1 MLFADVVGHE
11 ALGAKLRE
19 AVRSGRVAH
28 AQLLEGHEGAGA
40 LALARAYAQYLT
52 CQSPTETDSCGQC
65 TSCKA
70 HAKVQ
75 HPDVHWCFP
84 FFKADGQERATS
96 EPHQGAWREAMLE
109 GAYLGVED
117 WLDRLGADRKQ
128 LFISVD
134 EALEVNRKLGLKAF
148 HGGWKVWICWLP
160 EMMRVDTANK
170 FLKLMEEPTDRTVM
184 LFVTEHPDRL
194 LATIRSRVQRIHVPN
209 LTAEQAAAGLAS
221 KWGVDGGLAQSLAHV
236 SDGNLAQA
244 MRMARAGQDQP
255 DLDRFSA
262 WMRACWARDGRAMI
276 EGSESF
282 ATLGREGQKRFLHYA
297 LHLVRQSIVGHYGAA
312 QLVRL
317 TSAEKGFL
325 DKFSKF
331 IHHSNVVALRDTL
344 EEAHSD
350 VAGNV
355 NGKLVFVDLS
365 LQVHRL
371 LRMPASVD

>member
-1 MLFADVVGHE
+1 MLYAEVVGHE

-19 AVRSGRVAH
+19 SVRSGRVAH
-28 AQLLEGHEGAGA
+28 AQLFEGQEGSGA
-40 LALARAYAQYLT
+40 LALARAHAQYLT
-52 CQSPTETDSCGQC
+52 CEQPTEADSCGEC

-70 HAKVQ
+70 HAKMQ
-75 HPDVHWCFP
+75 HPDLHWCFP
-84 FFKADGQERATS
+84 FFKADGQEKATS
-96 EPHQGAWREAMLE
+96 EPHQGTWREAMLE
-109 GAYLGVED
+109 GPYLGVED

-160 EMMRVDTANK
+160 ETMRVDTANK

-184 LFVTEHPDRL
+184 LFVTQHSDRL
-194 LATIRSRVQRIHVPN
+194 LATIRSRVQRIQVPN
-209 LTAEQAAAGLAS
+209 LRPEEATQGLVQR
-221 KWGVDGGLAQSLAHV
+221 WGVDADMAASLAHV

-244 MRMARAGQDQP
+244 LRMAKAGQDQP
-255 DLDRFSA
+255 DLERFSA
-262 WMRACWARDGRAMI
+262 WMRSCWARDGRAMV

-282 ATLGREGQKRFLHYA
+282 ASLGREGQKRFLHFA
-297 LHLVRQSIVGHYGAA
+297 LHLVRQSMVGHYGAKE
-312 QLVRL
+312 LVRL
-317 TSAEKGFL
+317 TPAESAFL
-325 DKFSKF
+325 TKFSKF
-331 IHHSNVVALRDTL
+331 IHHDNVMALREAL

-365 LQVHRL
+365 LRVHRL
-371 LRMPASVD
+371 LRLPASVD

>member
-1 MLFADVVGHE
+1 MRYADVIGHE
-11 ALGAKLRE
+11 ALGSKLRE
-19 AVRSGRVAH
+19 SVRSGRVAH
-28 AQLLEGHEGAGA
+28 AQLFEGREGAGA
-40 LALARAYAQYLT
+40 LALARAHAQYLT
-52 CQSPTETDSCGQC
+52 CEQPSSEDSCGQC
-65 TSCKA
+65 SSCKA

-84 FFKADGQERATS
+84 FFKADGQEKATS
-96 EPHQGAWREAMLE
+96 EPHQGTWREAMIE

-148 HGGWKVWICWLP
+148 HGGWKIWICWLP

-170 FLKLMEEPTDRTVM
+170 FLKLMEEPTDQTVM

-194 LATIRSRVQRIHVPN
+194 LSTIRSRVQRIHVPSLSTEEAVHG
-209 LTAEQAAAGLAS
+209 LTAQ
-221 KWGVDGGLAQSLAHV
+221 WGMEPALAQSMAHV
-236 SDGNLAQA
+236 TDGNVAQA
-244 MRMARAGQDQP
+244 LRMARAGESQP

-262 WMRACWARDGRAMI
+262 WMRACWSRDGRAMV
-276 EGSESF
+276 EGSEAF

-297 LHLVRQSIVGHYGAA
+297 LHLVRQSIVGHFGAKS
-312 QLVRL
+312 LVRL
-317 TSAEKGFL
+317 TQPEQSFL
-325 DKFSKF
+325 ANFSKF
-331 IHHSNVVALRDTL
+331 IHHDNVLELRQALED
-344 EEAHSD
+344 AHGD

-365 LQVHRL
+365 LRVHRL
-371 LRMPASVD
+371 LRTSASVD

>member
-19 AVRSGRVAH
+19 AVRSQRVAH
-28 AQLLEGHEGAGA
+28 AQLFEGHEGAGA

-52 CQSPTETDSCGQC
+52 CQSPTEADSCGQC

-84 FFKADGQERATS
+84 FFKADGQEKATS
-96 EPHQGAWREAMLE
+96 EPHQGTWREAMLE

-160 EMMRVDTANK
+160 ETMRVDTANK

-209 LTAEQAAAGLAS
+209 LTSEQAASGLSSA
-221 KWGVDGGLAQSLAHV
+221 WGIDSTLAQSLAHV

-244 MRMARAGQDQP
+244 LRMAKAGQDQP
-255 DLDRFSA
+255 DLERFSA
-262 WMRACWARDGRAMI
+262 WMRACWARDGKAMV

-317 TSAEKGFL
+317 TPSEQGFL

-331 IHHSNVVALRDTL
+331 IHHDNVLALREAL

-365 LQVHRL
+365 LRVHRL
-371 LRMPASVD
+371 LRTAASVD

>member
-19 AVRSGRVAH
+19 AVRSQRVAH
-28 AQLLEGHEGAGA
+28 AQLFEGHEGAGA

-52 CQSPTETDSCGQC
+52 CQSPSEADSCGQC

-84 FFKADGQERATS
+84 FFKADGQEKATS
-96 EPHQGAWREAMLE
+96 EPHQGTWREAMLE

-160 EMMRVDTANK
+160 ETMRVDTANK

-209 LTAEQAAAGLAS
+209 LTSEQAAAGLS
-221 KWGVDGGLAQSLAHV
+221 STWGIDSTLAQSLAHV

-244 MRMARAGQDQP
+244 LRMAKAGQDQP
-255 DLDRFSA
+255 DLERFSA
-262 WMRACWARDGRAMI
+262 WMRACWARDGKAMV

-282 ATLGREGQKRFLHYA
+282 GTLGREGQKRFLHYA

-317 TSAEKGFL
+317 TPLEQGFL

-331 IHHSNVVALRDTL
+331 IHHDNVMALREAL
-344 EEAHSD
+344 EEAHGD

-365 LQVHRL
+365 LRVHRL
-371 LRMPASVD
+371 LRTPASVD

>member
-19 AVRSGRVAH
+19 AVRSQRVAH
-28 AQLLEGHEGAGA
+28 AQLFEGHEGAGA

-52 CQSPTETDSCGQC
+52 CQSPTEADSCGEC

-70 HAKVQ
+70 HATVQ

-84 FFKADGQERATS
+84 FFKADGQEKATS
-96 EPHQGAWREAMLE
+96 EPHQGTWREAMVE

-160 EMMRVDTANK
+160 ETMRVDTANK

-209 LTAEQAAAGLAS
+209 LTAEQAAAGLNA
-221 KWGVDGGLAQSLAHV
+221 KWGIDSTLAQSLAHV

-244 MRMARAGQDQP
+244 LRMAKAGQDQP

-262 WMRACWARDGRAMI
+262 WMRSCWARDGRAMV

-282 ATLGREGQKRFLHYA
+282 AALGREGQKRFLHYA
-297 LHLVRQSIVGHYGAA
+297 LHLVRQSIVGHYGAK

-317 TSAEKGFL
+317 TSAEQGFL

-331 IHHSNVVALRDTL
+331 IHHDNVLALREAL

-365 LQVHRL
+365 LRVHRL
-371 LRMPASVD
+371 LRTPASVD

>member
-19 AVRSGRVAH
+19 AVRSQRVAH
-28 AQLLEGHEGAGA
+28 AQLFEGHEGAGA

-52 CQSPTETDSCGQC
+52 CQAPTEADSCGQC

-84 FFKADGQERATS
+84 FFKADGQEKATS
-96 EPHQGAWREAMLE
+96 EPHQGTWREAMLE

-160 EMMRVDTANK
+160 ETMRVDTANK

-209 LTAEQAAAGLAS
+209 LTSEQAAAGLS
-221 KWGVDGGLAQSLAHV
+221 STWGIDSTLAQSLAHV

-244 MRMARAGQDQP
+244 LRMAKAGQDQP
-255 DLDRFSA
+255 DLERFSA
-262 WMRACWARDGRAMI
+262 WMRACWARDGKAMV

-317 TSAEKGFL
+317 TPAEQGFL

-331 IHHSNVVALRDTL
+331 IHHDNVLALREAL

-365 LQVHRL
+365 LRVHRL
-371 LRMPASVD
+371 LRTPASVD

>member
-1 MLFADVVGHE
+1 MLYAEVVGHE

-19 AVRSGRVAH
+19 SVRSGRVAH
-28 AQLLEGHEGAGA
+28 AQLFEGQEGSGA
-40 LALARAYAQYLT
+40 LALARAHAQYLT
-52 CQSPTETDSCGQC
+52 CEQPTEADSCGEC

-70 HAKVQ
+70 HAKMQ
-75 HPDVHWCFP
+75 HPDLHWCFP
-84 FFKADGQERATS
+84 FFKADGQEKATS
-96 EPHQGAWREAMLE
+96 EPHQGTWREAMLE
-109 GAYLGVED
+109 GPYLGVED

-160 EMMRVDTANK
+160 ETMRVDTANK

-184 LFVTEHPDRL
+184 LFVTQHSDRL
-194 LATIRSRVQRIHVPN
+194 LATIRSRVQRIQVPN
-209 LTAEQAAAGLAS
+209 LSLEEATQGLVQR
-221 KWGVDGGLAQSLAHV
+221 WGVDADMAASLAHV

-244 MRMARAGQDQP
+244 LRMAKAGQDQP
-255 DLDRFSA
+255 DLERFSA
-262 WMRACWARDGRAMI
+262 WMRSCWARDGRAMV

-282 ATLGREGQKRFLHYA
+282 ASLGREGQKRFLHFA
-297 LHLVRQSIVGHYGAA
+297 LHLVRQSIVGHYGAKE
-312 QLVRL
+312 LVRL
-317 TSAEKGFL
+317 TPAESAFL
-325 DKFSKF
+325 TKFSKF
-331 IHHSNVVALRDTL
+331 IHHDNVMALREAL

-365 LQVHRL
+365 LHVHRL
-371 LRMPASVD
+371 LRLPASVD

>member
-1 MLFADVVGHE
+1 MLYAEVVGHE

-19 AVRSGRVAH
+19 SVRSGRVAH
-28 AQLLEGHEGAGA
+28 AQLFEGQEGSGA
-40 LALARAYAQYLT
+40 LALARAHAQYLT
-52 CQSPTETDSCGQC
+52 CEQPTEADSCGEC

-70 HAKVQ
+70 HAKMQ
-75 HPDVHWCFP
+75 HPDLHWCFP
-84 FFKADGQERATS
+84 FFKADGQEKATS
-96 EPHQGAWREAMLE
+96 EPHQGTWREAMLE
-109 GAYLGVED
+109 GPYLGVED

-160 EMMRVDTANK
+160 ETMRVDTANK

-184 LFVTEHPDRL
+184 LFVTQHSDRL
-194 LATIRSRVQRIHVPN
+194 LATIRSRVQRIQVPN
-209 LTAEQAAAGLAS
+209 LRPEEATQGLVQR
-221 KWGVDGGLAQSLAHV
+221 WGVDADMAASLAHV

-244 MRMARAGQDQP
+244 LRMAKAGQDQP
-255 DLDRFSA
+255 DLERFSA
-262 WMRACWARDGRAMI
+262 WMRSCWARDGRAMV

-282 ATLGREGQKRFLHYA
+282 ASLGREGQKRFLHFA
-297 LHLVRQSIVGHYGAA
+297 LHLVRQSIVGHYGAKE
-312 QLVRL
+312 LVRL
-317 TSAEKGFL
+317 TPAESAFL
-325 DKFSKF
+325 TKFSKF
-331 IHHSNVVALRDTL
+331 IHHDNVMALREAL

-365 LQVHRL
+365 LRVHRL
-371 LRMPASVD
+371 LRLPASVD

>member
-84 FFKADGQERATS
+84 FFKADGQEKATS

-209 LTAEQAAAGLAS
+209 LTSEQAAAGLSS
-221 KWGVDGGLAQSLAHV
+221 KWGIDSTLAQSLAHV

-244 MRMARAGQDQP
+244 LRMAKAGQDQP
-255 DLDRFSA
+255 DLERFSA
-262 WMRACWARDGRAMI
+262 WMRACWARDGKSMV

-317 TSAEKGFL
+317 TPAEQGFL

-331 IHHSNVVALRDTL
+331 IHHDNVLALRETL

-365 LQVHRL
+365 LRVHRL
-371 LRMPASVD
+371 LRTPASVD

>member
-96 EPHQGAWREAMLE
+96 EPHQGTWREAMLE

-276 EGSESF
+276 EGSETF

>member
-19 AVRSGRVAH
+19 AVRSQRVAH
-28 AQLLEGHEGAGA
+28 AQLFEGHEGAGA

-52 CQSPTETDSCGQC
+52 CQSPTEADSCGQC

-84 FFKADGQERATS
+84 FFKADGQEKATS
-96 EPHQGAWREAMLE
+96 EPHQGTWREAMLE

-160 EMMRVDTANK
+160 ETMRVDTANK

-209 LTAEQAAAGLAS
+209 LTSEQAASGLSSA
-221 KWGVDGGLAQSLAHV
+221 WGIDSTLAQSLAHV

-244 MRMARAGQDQP
+244 LRMAKAGQDQP
-255 DLDRFSA
+255 DLERFSA
-262 WMRACWARDGRAMI
+262 WMRACWARDGKAMV

-317 TSAEKGFL
+317 TPSEQGFL

-331 IHHSNVVALRDTL
+331 IHHDNVMALREAL

-365 LQVHRL
+365 LRVHRL
-371 LRMPASVD
+371 LRTPASVD

>member
-1 MLFADVVGHE
+1 MV
-11 ALGAKLRE
+11 
-19 AVRSGRVAH
+19 
-28 AQLLEGHEGAGA
+28 
-40 LALARAYAQYLT
+40 
-52 CQSPTETDSCGQC
+52 
-65 TSCKA
+65 
-70 HAKVQ
+70 
-75 HPDVHWCFP
+75 
-84 FFKADGQERATS
+84 
-96 EPHQGAWREAMLE
+96 E

-160 EMMRVDTANK
+160 ETMRVDTANK

-209 LTAEQAAAGLAS
+209 LTSEQAAAGLSS
-221 KWGVDGGLAQSLAHV
+221 KWGIDSTLAQSLAHV

-244 MRMARAGQDQP
+244 LRMAKAGQDQP
-255 DLDRFSA
+255 DLERFSA
-262 WMRACWARDGRAMI
+262 WMRACWARDGKSMV

-317 TSAEKGFL
+317 TPAEQGFL

-331 IHHSNVVALRDTL
+331 IHHDNVLALRETL

-365 LQVHRL
+365 LRVHRL
-371 LRMPASVD
+371 LRTPASVD

>member
-1 MLFADVVGHE
+1 MLYAEVVGHE

-19 AVRSGRVAH
+19 SVRSGRVAH
-28 AQLLEGHEGAGA
+28 AQLFEGQEGSGA
-40 LALARAYAQYLT
+40 LALARAHAQYLT
-52 CQSPTETDSCGQC
+52 CEQPTEADSCGEC

-70 HAKVQ
+70 HAKMQ
-75 HPDVHWCFP
+75 HPDLHWCFP
-84 FFKADGQERATS
+84 FFKADGQEKATS
-96 EPHQGAWREAMLE
+96 EPHQGTWREAMLE
-109 GAYLGVED
+109 GPYLGVED

-160 EMMRVDTANK
+160 ETMRVDTANK

-184 LFVTEHPDRL
+184 LFVTQHSDRL
-194 LATIRSRVQRIHVPN
+194 LATIRSRVQRIQVPN
-209 LTAEQAAAGLAS
+209 LRPEEATQGLVQR
-221 KWGVDGGLAQSLAHV
+221 WGVDADMAASLAHV

-244 MRMARAGQDQP
+244 LRMAKVGQDQP
-255 DLDRFSA
+255 DLERFSA
-262 WMRACWARDGRAMI
+262 WMRSCWARDGRAMV

-282 ATLGREGQKRFLHYA
+282 ASLGREGQKRFLHFA
-297 LHLVRQSIVGHYGAA
+297 LHLVRQSIVGHYGAKE
-312 QLVRL
+312 LVRL
-317 TSAEKGFL
+317 TPAESAFL
-325 DKFSKF
+325 TKFSKF
-331 IHHSNVVALRDTL
+331 IHHDNVMALREAL

-365 LQVHRL
+365 LRVHRL
-371 LRMPASVD
+371 LRLPASVD

>member
-1 MLFADVVGHE
+1 MRYADVIGHE
-11 ALGAKLRE
+11 ALGSKLRE
-19 AVRSGRVAH
+19 SVRSGRVAH
-28 AQLLEGHEGAGA
+28 AQLFEGREGAGA
-40 LALARAYAQYLT
+40 LALARAHAQYLT
-52 CQSPTETDSCGQC
+52 CEQPSSEDSCGQC
-65 TSCKA
+65 SSCKA

-84 FFKADGQERATS
+84 FFKADGQEKATS
-96 EPHQGAWREAMLE
+96 EPHQGTWREAMIE

-148 HGGWKVWICWLP
+148 HGGWKIWICWLP

-170 FLKLMEEPTDRTVM
+170 FLKLMEEPTDQTVM

-194 LATIRSRVQRIHVPN
+194 LSTIRSRVQRIHVPSLSTEEAVHG
-209 LTAEQAAAGLAS
+209 LTAQ
-221 KWGVDGGLAQSLAHV
+221 WGMEPALAQSMAHV
-236 SDGNLAQA
+236 TDGNVAQA
-244 MRMARAGQDQP
+244 LRMARAGESQP

-262 WMRACWARDGRAMI
+262 WMRACWSRDGRAMV
-276 EGSESF
+276 EGSEAF

-297 LHLVRQSIVGHYGAA
+297 LHLVRQSIVGHFGAKS
-312 QLVRL
+312 LVRL
-317 TSAEKGFL
+317 TQPEQSFL
-325 DKFSKF
+325 ANFSKF
-331 IHHSNVVALRDTL
+331 IHHDNVLELRQALED
-344 EEAHSD
+344 AHGD

-365 LQVHRL
+365 LRVHRL
-371 LRMPASVD
+371 LRTPASVD

>member
-19 AVRSGRVAH
+19 AVRSQRVAH
-28 AQLLEGHEGAGA
+28 AQLFEGHEGAGA

-52 CQSPTETDSCGQC
+52 CQSPSEADSCGQC
-65 TSCKA
+65 NSCKA

-84 FFKADGQERATS
+84 FFKADGQEKATS
-96 EPHQGAWREAMLE
+96 EPHQGIWREAMLE

-160 EMMRVDTANK
+160 ETMRVDTANK

-209 LTAEQAAAGLAS
+209 LTAEQAAAGLNA
-221 KWGVDGGLAQSLAHV
+221 KWGIDSTLAQSLAHV

-244 MRMARAGQDQP
+244 LRMAKAGQDQP
-255 DLDRFSA
+255 DLERFSA
-262 WMRACWARDGRAMI
+262 WMRACWARDGKAI
-276 EGSESF
+276 VEGSESF

-317 TSAEKGFL
+317 TPSEQGFL

-331 IHHSNVVALRDTL
+331 IHHDNVLVLREAF
-344 EEAHSD
+344 EEAYSD

-365 LQVHRL
+365 LRVHRL
-371 LRMPASVD
+371 LRTPASVD

>member
-19 AVRSGRVAH
+19 AVRSQRVAH
-28 AQLLEGHEGAGA
+28 AQLFEGHEGAGA

-52 CQSPTETDSCGQC
+52 CQSPTEADSCGQC

-84 FFKADGQERATS
+84 FFKADGQEKATS
-96 EPHQGAWREAMLE
+96 EPHQGTWREAMLE

-160 EMMRVDTANK
+160 ETMRVDTANK

-209 LTAEQAAAGLAS
+209 LTSEQAASGLSSA
-221 KWGVDGGLAQSLAHV
+221 WGIDSTLAQSLAHV

-244 MRMARAGQDQP
+244 LRMAKAGQDQP
-255 DLDRFSA
+255 DLERFSA
-262 WMRACWARDGRAMI
+262 WMRACWARDGKAMV

-317 TSAEKGFL
+317 TPSEQGFL

-331 IHHSNVVALRDTL
+331 IHHDNVLALREAL

-365 LQVHRL
+365 LRVHRL
-371 LRMPASVD
+371 LRTPASVD